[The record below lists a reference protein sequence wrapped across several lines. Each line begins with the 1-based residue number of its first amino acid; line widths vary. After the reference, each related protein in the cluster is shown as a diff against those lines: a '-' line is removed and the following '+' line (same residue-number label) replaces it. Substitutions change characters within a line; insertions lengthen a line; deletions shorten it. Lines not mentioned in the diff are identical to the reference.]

1 MSGRT
6 VAKEP
11 RDIQVNL
18 WAPQTS
24 LRDLEVGHFRDPGNA
39 LPSQRPGVNGAGVVP
54 HSPCRRLIARSVR

>member
-24 LRDLEVGHFRDPGNA
+24 LRDLEVGQFRDPGDV
-39 LPSQRPGVNGAGVVP
+39 LPSPHTGVIGT
-54 HSPCRRLIARSVR
+54 